1 MTQSGHLTVDFVVT
15 HNAVIQRYGYDRVAV
30 CHEGEA
36 MRRREFI
43 TVLGSALVV
52 LPVAVRAQQ
61 SALPTVGFL
70 NTVSAV
76 PFARMADGFRKGL
89 GEVGYAE
96 GQNVA
101 IEYRWAEGHIDQLPA
116 LAMDLVNR
124 QVAVIAATGGPAA
137 GLAAKAATSTIPIV
151 FVSGADPVKAGLI
164 ASFNRP
170 GANITG
176 ISPLSSALGSKRL
189 EILHTLVPKAT
200 AIGML
205 VNPNYD
211 AAVQVQDAQTAADA
225 IGLQVRIL
233 NASSVADI
241 DAAFASVKQQA
252 INALLV
258 ANDPYLDSHRDQI
271 IALAAPN
278 AIPAMYYNREYVVDG
293 GLISYGANIADAYR
307 QAAVYCGKI
316 LKGGKPGDLPVL
328 QPTNFELIINLEAA
342 KTLGLEVPP
351 QLIALADEVIE

>member
-1 MTQSGHLTVDFVVT
+1 
-15 HNAVIQRYGYDRVAV
+15 
-30 CHEGEA
+30 

-43 TVLGSALVV
+43 TLVGGAAAGWP
-52 LPVAVRAQQ
+52 LVASAQQ

-76 PFARMADGFRKGL
+76 PFARMADAFRQGL
-89 GEVGYAE
+89 RETGYAE
-96 GQNVA
+96 GQNVT
-101 IEYRWAEGHIDQLPA
+101 IEYRWADGHIDQLPA
-116 LAMDLVNR
+116 LAIDLVDH

-164 ASFNRP
+164 ANFNRP
-170 GANITG
+170 GGNITG

-200 AIGML
+200 AIGIL

-211 AAVQVQDAQTAADA
+211 AEVHDAQAAADA
-225 IGLQVRIL
+225 ISLQVKIL
-233 NASSVADI
+233 NASSVTEI
-241 DAAFASVKQQA
+241 DAAFASLKQQT
-252 INALLV
+252 IGALFV
-258 ANDPYLDSHRDQI
+258 ANDPYLDSQRDQI
-271 IALAAPN
+271 IALAARN
-278 AIPAMYYNREYVVDG
+278 AMPAMYYTREYAVAG

-307 QAAVYCGKI
+307 QAGVYCGKI

-328 QPTNFELIINLEAA
+328 QPTNFELIINLKAA

>member
-1 MTQSGHLTVDFVVT
+1 V
-15 HNAVIQRYGYDRVAV
+15 
-30 CHEGEA
+30 
-36 MRRREFI
+36 RRRDFI
-43 TVLGSALVV
+43 TVVAGSAIAR
-52 LPVAVRAQQ
+52 PIAARAQQ
-61 SALPTVGFL
+61 SALPAVGFL

-76 PFARMADGFRKGL
+76 PFARMADGFRQGL
-89 GEVGYAE
+89 HELGYAE
-96 GQNVA
+96 GQNVT

-116 LAMDLVNR
+116 LATDLVDR
-124 QVAVIAATGGPAA
+124 RVAVIAATGGPAA

-170 GANITG
+170 GGNITG

-189 EILHTLVPKAT
+189 EILHTLVPKVT
-200 AIGML
+200 AIGIL

-211 AAVQVQDAQTAADA
+211 AAVQVHDAQIAADA
-225 IGLQVRIL
+225 IALQVKIL

-241 DAAFASVKQQA
+241 DAAFASLKQQA
-252 INALLV
+252 ISALFV

-271 IALAAPN
+271 IALAARN
-278 AIPAMYYNREYVVDG
+278 AIPAMYYNREYATAG
-293 GLISYGANIADAYR
+293 GLISYGANIVDAYR
-307 QAAVYCGKI
+307 QAGVYCGRI

-328 QPTNFELIINLEAA
+328 QPTNFELIINLKTA
-342 KTLGLEVPP
+342 KALGLEVPP

>member
-1 MTQSGHLTVDFVVT
+1 
-15 HNAVIQRYGYDRVAV
+15 
-30 CHEGEA
+30 
-36 MRRREFI
+36 MRRRDFI
-43 TVLGSALVV
+43 AAGGATVAWPLA
-52 LPVAVRAQQ
+52 ARAQQ
-61 SALPTVGFL
+61 SAMPAVGFL

-76 PFARMADGFRKGL
+76 PFARMADGFRQGL
-89 GEVGYAE
+89 QEVGYAE
-96 GQNVA
+96 GQNVT

-116 LAMDLVNR
+116 LAMDLVSR

-164 ASFNRP
+164 ANFNRP
-170 GANITG
+170 GGNITG

-200 AIGML
+200 AIGIL

-211 AAVQVQDAQTAADA
+211 AAAQVHDAHAAADA

-241 DAAFASVKQQA
+241 DAAFASIKQQA
-252 INALLV
+252 INALFV

-271 IALAAPN
+271 IALAARN
-278 AIPAMYYNREYVVDG
+278 AIPAMYYTREYAVAG

-307 QAAVYCGKI
+307 QAGVYCGKI
-316 LKGGKPGDLPVL
+316 LKGAKPGDLPAL
-328 QPTNFELIINLEAA
+328 QPTNFELIINLKTA

-351 QLIALADEVIE
+351 QLVALADEVIE

>member
-1 MTQSGHLTVDFVVT
+1 V
-15 HNAVIQRYGYDRVAV
+15 
-30 CHEGEA
+30 
-36 MRRREFI
+36 RRREFI
-43 TVLGSALVV
+43 TLVGGAAAGWP
-52 LPVAVRAQQ
+52 LVASAQQ

-76 PFARMADGFRKGL
+76 PFARMADAFRQGL
-89 GEVGYAE
+89 RETGYAE
-96 GQNVA
+96 GQNVT
-101 IEYRWAEGHIDQLPA
+101 IEYRWADGHIDQLPA
-116 LAMDLVNR
+116 LAIDLVDH

-164 ASFNRP
+164 ANFNRP
-170 GANITG
+170 GGNITG

-200 AIGML
+200 AIGIL

-211 AAVQVQDAQTAADA
+211 AEVHDAQAAADA
-225 IGLQVRIL
+225 ISLQVKIL
-233 NASSVADI
+233 NASSVTEI
-241 DAAFASVKQQA
+241 DAAFASLKQQT
-252 INALLV
+252 IGALFV
-258 ANDPYLDSHRDQI
+258 ANDPYLDSQRDQI
-271 IALAAPN
+271 IALAARN
-278 AIPAMYYNREYVVDG
+278 AMPAMYYTREYAVAG

-307 QAAVYCGKI
+307 QAGVYCGKI

-328 QPTNFELIINLEAA
+328 QPTNFELIINLKAA